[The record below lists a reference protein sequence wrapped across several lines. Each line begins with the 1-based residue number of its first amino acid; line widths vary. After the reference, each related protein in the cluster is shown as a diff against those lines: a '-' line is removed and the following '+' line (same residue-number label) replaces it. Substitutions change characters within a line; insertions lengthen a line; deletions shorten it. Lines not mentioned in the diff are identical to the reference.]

1 MRTRPIRSQDDPVK
15 KRKGVRALQYTW
27 GKACQFDM
35 AAIPK
40 AAAQQLRLASAPQ
53 IKVLV
58 WLACAGQGRFDA
70 AVCAAACGVSP
81 AVCEEAFAYWMQGG
95 VIDATVC
102 TPAETATASES
113 APSPVP
119 AIPVAPAPEPN
130 EPTPTPT
137 PAVGTL
143 GGAPACAAYPSRAQ
157 AVQKKAED
165 AAFSALLETA
175 AVKLGKILS
184 PSDMSV
190 FLYLYREL
198 ALPPEV
204 ILMVIGYAVQNGK
217 GKMAYIEK
225 TAIGWAEDGIT
236 TFEAADAHL
245 QKLEQ
250 CAQAWDTLCEWHEPS
265 VARPTVAQKE
275 IARRWI
281 IEWQFPREVVD
292 VIVEVTVK
300 KTGKFQMAYA
310 DRIAERLHAL
320 GITSAAAAREELTA
334 EKKPTKKAPSKS
346 RMKTATDRAP
356 SYNIADYEKM
366 VRRHRPTPPKE
377 D

>member
-1 MRTRPIRSQDDPVK
+1 
-15 KRKGVRALQYTW
+15 
-27 GKACQFDM
+27 M

-40 AAAQQLRLASAPQ
+40 AAAQQLRLANAPQ
-53 IKVLV
+53 MKVLV
-58 WLACAGQGRFDA
+58 WLACAGQGQFDA

-81 AVCEEAFAYWMQGG
+81 AVCEEAFAYWMQCG
-95 VIDATVC
+95 VIDAVAAVNVQT
-102 TPAETATASES
+102 TAPAAV
-113 APSPVP
+113 VP
-119 AIPVAPAPEPN
+119 PTSVAPAQEPEKSDLPSA
-130 EPTPTPT
+130 PT
-137 PAVGTL
+137 TL
-143 GGAPACAAYPSRAQ
+143 GGITTPATYPSRTQ
-157 AVQKKAED
+157 VLQKKAED
-165 AAFSALLETA
+165 PAFSALLETA

-225 TAIGWAEDGIT
+225 TAIGWAEDGIV

-250 CAQAWDTLCEWHEPS
+250 CAQAWDKLCEWHELS
-265 VARPTVAQKE
+265 VVRPTVAQKE

-281 IEWQFPREVVD
+281 FEWQLPREVVD
-292 VIVEVTVK
+292 VIVDVTVE

-320 GITSAAAAREELTA
+320 GIISAAAAKEELTA
-334 EKKPTKKAPSKS
+334 EKKPAKKAPSKS

-356 SYNIADYEKM
+356 SYNISDYEKM

>member
-1 MRTRPIRSQDDPVK
+1 MQYMW
-15 KRKGVRALQYTW
+15 GRAC
-27 GKACQFDM
+27 AFDM

-53 IKVLV
+53 MKVLL
-58 WLACAGQGRFDA
+58 WLACAGQGEFDA

-81 AVCEEAFAYWMQGG
+81 AVCEEAFAYWVQNG
-95 VIDATVC
+95 VIDADV
-102 TPAETATASES
+102 S
-113 APSPVP
+113 APQQTVTV
-119 AIPVAPAPEPN
+119 VAPAPESPAASVVP
-130 EPTPTPT
+130 EPEAPAPTVT
-137 PAVGTL
+137 TL
-143 GGAPACAAYPSRAQ
+143 GGATSSATYPSRTQ
-157 AVQKKAED
+157 VLQKKAED

-190 FLYLYREL
+190 FLYLYQEL
-198 ALPPEV
+198 SLPPEV

-225 TAIGWAEDGIT
+225 TAIGWAEDGIN

-250 CAQAWDTLCEWHEPS
+250 CAQAWDKLCEWHELS
-265 VARPTVAQKE
+265 VMRPTVAQKE

-281 IEWQFPREVVD
+281 FEWQMPRDVLDVVVD
-292 VIVEVTVK
+292 VTVK

-310 DRIAERLHAL
+310 DRIAERLHAQ
-320 GITSAAAAREELTA
+320 GITSAAAAKDELTA
-334 EKKPTKKAPSKS
+334 EKKPAKKAPSKA
-346 RMKTATDRAP
+346 RMKTAADRAP
-356 SYNIADYEKM
+356 SYNISDYQKM